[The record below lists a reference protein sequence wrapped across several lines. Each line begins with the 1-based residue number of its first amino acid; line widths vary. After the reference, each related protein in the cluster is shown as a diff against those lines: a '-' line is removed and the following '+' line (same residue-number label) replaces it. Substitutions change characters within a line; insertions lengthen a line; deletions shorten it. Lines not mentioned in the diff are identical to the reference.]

1 MSFSSRRRNSSIF
14 GAASHNVARM
24 IAIIALTMRCSQT
37 VRAEDFPTI
46 QLTDFPSPSSTSTT
60 IAPTPGAAALPIPT
74 VPTAPMEPPPTVP
87 VPVPTNGGV
96 TLDSPTITPTSI
108 GVVAPTAAVAPPVST
123 TNPISASPVAVNSPS
138 ATTVSPA
145 TAQPTTTL
153 QPTTTYFPTITA
165 QPTRTASPTYAE
177 CNICISGTIST
188 NDLIVFD
195 IGNFTCVEAQ
205 DSGLVGLI
213 SSTNCVVI
221 QQYLND
227 TNVCSCRREN
237 GTVLDVP
244 SVSPSIVSFD
254 SCNICGDGY
263 YVSNDEAKLMFDVGE
278 FGNITC
284 GFAKEIGNVGLLAP
298 EDCNLVQ
305 NQTSPLRN
313 YTNNNPCGCV
323 AGNMP
328 PTPATCSVCGS
339 SKERVTLLDTIVDI
353 PEDVLDLLPDE
364 ANVSSS
370 LYTCEFVEKNFN
382 TTLEAII
389 CEFIQMQVADVCQC
403 QGPNG
408 VETVAPVPS
417 PTSSPINTN
426 NTSSFATAAQPYL
439 WNVFVVLFPLFY
451 YIL

>member
-1 MSFSSRRRNSSIF
+1 
-14 GAASHNVARM
+14 VVRM
-24 IAIIALTMRCSQT
+24 ITIIALTLSYSQM

-46 QLTDFPSPSSTSTT
+46 QLTDVPTPSSTSTT
-60 IAPTPGAAALPIPT
+60 ITPAPVAAAVPIPT
-74 VPTAPMEPPPTVP
+74 VSAPMEPPQTVP
-87 VPVPTNGGV
+87 VPTDMGV

-108 GVVAPTAAVAPPVST
+108 GVVAPTPTVAPPTST
-123 TNPISASPVAVNSPS
+123 TNPILSSPVAVNSPS
-138 ATTVSPA
+138 ATTVTPG
-145 TAQPTTTL
+145 TAQPTITL

-165 QPTRTASPTYAE
+165 QPTRTANPTSAE

-195 IGNFTCVEAQ
+195 VGNVTCVEAQ
-205 DSGLVGLI
+205 EFGLMGQI
-213 SSTNCVVI
+213 SSTNCDVI
-221 QQYLND
+221 QQLLID
-227 TNVCSCRREN
+227 TNGCSCRREN

-244 SVSPSIVSFD
+244 SASPSLETFD

-284 GFAKEIGNVGLLAP
+284 GFAKEIGNAGLLAP
-298 EDCNLVQ
+298 EACNLVQ
-305 NQTSPLRN
+305 NQTSPLHN

-323 AGNMP
+323 VGTMP
-328 PTPATCSVCGS
+328 PTPATCYVCGS
-339 SKERVTLLDTIVDI
+339 SNERVTLLDTIVVI
-353 PEDVLDLLPDE
+353 PEDVLDLLPDA

-370 LYTCEFVEKNFN
+370 LYTCDFVEKNFN

-389 CEFIQMQVADVCQC
+389 CEIIQMQVADVCRC
-403 QGPNG
+403 QVPNV

-426 NTSSFATAAQPYL
+426 NTTSFATAAQPYR
-439 WNVFVVLFPLFY
+439 WNTFVVLFPLFY

>member
-1 MSFSSRRRNSSIF
+1 M
-14 GAASHNVARM
+14 
-24 IAIIALTMRCSQT
+24 

-60 IAPTPGAAALPIPT
+60 IAPAPGAAAVPIPT
-74 VPTAPMEPPPTVP
+74 VSTAPMEPPQTVP
-87 VPVPTNGGV
+87 VPTDMGV

-108 GVVAPTAAVAPPVST
+108 GVVAPTPAVAPPTST
-123 TNPISASPVAVNSPS
+123 TNPISVSPVAVNSPS
-138 ATTVSPA
+138 ATTVTPA
-145 TAQPTTTL
+145 TTQPTITL

-165 QPTRTASPTYAE
+165 QPTRTATPTSVE
-177 CNICISGTIST
+177 CNICVSGAIST
-188 NDLIVFD
+188 NDIIVFD
-195 IGNFTCVEAQ
+195 SGNITCLEAQ
-205 DSGLVGLI
+205 DSGLAGVI

-221 QQYLND
+221 QQYLNE
-227 TNVCSCRREN
+227 TNLCSCRRGN

-244 SVSPSIVSFD
+244 SASPSLETFD

-263 YVSNDEAKLMFDVGE
+263 YVSNDEAKLMFDVGIL
-278 FGNITC
+278 GNITC
-284 GFAKEIGNVGLLAP
+284 GFAKESGNAGLLAP
-298 EDCNLVQ
+298 EECNLVQ

-323 AGNMP
+323 VGTMP
-328 PTPATCSVCGS
+328 PTPATCYVCGS
-339 SKERVTLLDTIVDI
+339 SNERVTLLDTIVDI
-353 PEDVLDLLPDE
+353 PEDVLDLLPDA

-382 TTLEAII
+382 TTLEAFI

-403 QGPNG
+403 QVPNL

-426 NTSSFATAAQPYL
+426 NTSSFATAVHPYR
-439 WNVFVVLFPLFY
+439 WKTFVVLFPLFY